1 MVCAACCHIALVF
14 AVMHLYDIIFICNC
28 FCSFLFY
35 TFFTAVLINRQ
46 NSPQYLYAFFFN
58 SGDTKGTN
66 SSKILCLMFVY
77 VLFYVNLCT
86 GLILWVFFK
95 NNLWF
100 DDLRT
105 E

>member
-1 MVCAACCHIALVF
+1 MVHDTSVSKP
-14 AVMHLYDIIFICNC
+14 Y
-28 FCSFLFY
+28 
-35 TFFTAVLINRQ
+35 VL
-46 NSPQYLYAFFFN
+46 FFN
-58 SGDTKGTN
+58 RGGTKGTN

-86 GLILWVFFK
+86 GLILWFL

-100 DDLRT
+100 DDLRA